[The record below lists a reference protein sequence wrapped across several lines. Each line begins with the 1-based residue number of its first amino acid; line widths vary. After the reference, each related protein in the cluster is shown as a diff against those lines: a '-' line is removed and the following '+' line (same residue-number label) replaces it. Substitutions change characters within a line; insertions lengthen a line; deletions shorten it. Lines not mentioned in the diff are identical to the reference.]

1 MKTLKIFKKYFI
13 SNYERMKLSISLML
27 GITAIIFLILY
38 LIGCL
43 MHLWEYNIIDVIF
56 NPIAGAIIVV
66 IPFYSI
72 ILTVKFL
79 SHCKTRTLF
88 YRIIRKY
95 RNRIKFSIQREDDSK
110 SDCETR
116 LILWGNY
123 KNYPFRFT
131 YSPGHPLLISLV
143 MDMKSYDVL
152 SLNTLL
158 SRLKLK
164 GRRFNGDGLTLDVK
178 KPFASDFINGVPQK
192 LDALMDDY
200 HKVVNN
206 KEPAG

>member
-56 NPIAGAIIVV
+56 NPIAGAILVV
-66 IPFYSI
+66 IPLYSI
-72 ILTVKFL
+72 VITVRFF

-88 YRIIRKY
+88 YRIIRKH
-95 RNRIKFSIQREDDSK
+95 RNRIKFLIQREDDSK

-123 KNYPFRFT
+123 KNFPFRFI
-131 YSPGHPLLISLV
+131 YSPGHPLMISLV
-143 MDMKSYDVL
+143 TDMKNFDIL
-152 SLNTLL
+152 SLNKLFDKPG
-158 SRLKLK
+158 LKE
-164 GRRFNGDGLTLDVK
+164 RRFDGDGITLDVK
-178 KPFASDFINGVPQK
+178 KPFASDKISRITEK
-192 LDALMDDY
+192 LDVLVDDF
-200 HKVVNN
+200 HKLKLNTTSD
-206 KEPAG
+206 